1 MKKDNSLIRPQ
12 RSRLNR
18 FGVVD
23 IVLSA
28 FLILFGLMILYPF
41 WNVILV
47 SVTPTTIYAQHR
59 GMMLWPP
66 KIIWDAYKTTFRS
79 SLIWSGYRNTII
91 ITVLGTAY
99 NMALT
104 ILAAYA
110 LTKDFIGNRVIRFLI
125 IFPLYFSGGLI
136 PYYLLI
142 QDLKLINT
150 IWVLFLPTGVNIMY
164 LLIISNYFASLP
176 DALEDSARIDGASDF
191 RILFQIILPLSLPLL
206 ATVTLY
212 YAVERWNEWYNAM
225 LFVKSV
231 SLWPLQN
238 VLRTI
243 INDVTVMASQNI
255 PGQVRPDIASD
266 NIKMSSIIVS
276 MLPMMML
283 YPSFWRYF
291 LRVRLTLGAV
301 KE

>member
-1 MKKDNSLIRPQ
+1 MKRDTSTIRP
-12 RSRLNR
+12 RHSRLNR

-23 IVLSA
+23 FVLSA
-28 FLILFGLMILYPF
+28 ILILFGLMILYPF

-47 SVTPTTIYAQHR
+47 SVTPTTVYAQHR

-91 ITVLGTAY
+91 ITFLGTAY

-110 LTKDFIGNRVIRFLI
+110 LTKDFIGNRVVRFLI

-142 QDLKLINT
+142 QDLRLINT

-206 ATVTLY
+206 ATFTLY

-283 YPSFWRYF
+283 YPFLQRYF
-291 LRVRLTLGAV
+291 LSGLTLGAV